1 MDVYGDGERM
11 TGVRGKGG
19 EQIQSLMMKLHS
31 FRYAASLL
39 LRMTCLDRDN
49 YDPTEC

>member
-1 MDVYGDGERM
+1 MCMGMEDDRSE
-11 TGVRGKGG
+11 GKGG
-19 EQIQSLMMKLHS
+19 EQIQSLMTKLHS